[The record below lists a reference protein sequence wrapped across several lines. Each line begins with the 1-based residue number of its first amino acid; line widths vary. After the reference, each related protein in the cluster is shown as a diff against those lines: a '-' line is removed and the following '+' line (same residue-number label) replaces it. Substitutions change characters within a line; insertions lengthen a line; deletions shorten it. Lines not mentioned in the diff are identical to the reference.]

1 MKLNLIKIH
10 KILFF
15 QLFFLLIFN
24 FTNSL
29 KSAEII
35 GIEIPCEVKEC
46 NPKWGPT
53 ITRYYKSGND
63 NPALIHFGGGP
74 GAILTLDY
82 LTITFLED
90 KLDLIIMASPIAMK
104 NKGYD
109 GETKNAYNKA
119 LSFRSKQ
126 VIDYYKDLLNK
137 PLWLSGHSNGGPR
150 MIGAIMGKDPTY
162 SNKLAGLIFSS
173 PNVGYGKHRKNP
185 RYYIRVNKIKYD
197 LNLPILVINH
207 ARDICPDTTVDN
219 MKWLHKKLSEK
230 NLANTDLILMEDGF
244 EGETDNC
251 AGGHHKFA
259 SNKESHASTIFDYI
273 IKNTK

>member
-1 MKLNLIKIH
+1 
-10 KILFF
+10 
-15 QLFFLLIFN
+15 
-24 FTNSL
+24 
-29 KSAEII
+29 
-35 GIEIPCEVKEC
+35 
-46 NPKWGPT
+46 
-53 ITRYYKSGND
+53 
-63 NPALIHFGGGP
+63 
-74 GAILTLDY
+74 
-82 LTITFLED
+82 
-90 KLDLIIMASPIAMK
+90 MK
-104 NKGYD
+104 NPPT

-197 LNLPILVINH
+197 LNLPVLVINH

-219 MKWLHKKLSEK
+219 MNWLHKKLSEK

-251 AGGHHKFA
+251 LGGHHKFA
-259 SNKESHASTIFDYI
+259 SNKESHASTLFDYI